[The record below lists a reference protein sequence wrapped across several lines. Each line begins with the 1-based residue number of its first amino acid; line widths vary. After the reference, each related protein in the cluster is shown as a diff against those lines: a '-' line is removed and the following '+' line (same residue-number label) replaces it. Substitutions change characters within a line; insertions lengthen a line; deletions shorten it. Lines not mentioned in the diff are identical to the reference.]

1 MDYISLFE
9 ELKSRRLSLDLTRG
23 KPSSDQLDLSKD
35 LVNLA
40 ENDFIYDGV
49 DIRNYGEIKGLDSCR
64 KLGSEILGCSKEY
77 IWAGGNSSLSLM
89 SQYLSYLFVEGNG
102 EGPWNNKERVSVL
115 CPVPGYDR
123 HFKLC
128 ETFGINMIPVSLTG
142 EGPDLEEIKELVATD
157 NSIKGIW
164 CVPKYSNP
172 TGEVY
177 SPHIIDGLL
186 DIFKSSKNKNV
197 IFWDNAYAVH
207 DLSQSTPLSDIFEMA
222 ERKDCEDLIV
232 QFGSTS
238 KITFAGGGIG
248 FIAMSEVNQ
257 ALFMPFYSALMIGPD
272 KLNQAKHVKFFQVTP
287 LEEHMKKHASIIKPK
302 FDLVNDRLESLGLG
316 SWTKPSGGYFLLY
329 QSEKGMA
336 KKIIELAAE
345 LGLKLTPAGS
355 THPYGVDEEDKYIRI
370 APTACSLEEL
380 DLAME
385 VFQCCV
391 GLTYSQSPKG
401 SLS

>member
-1 MDYISLFE
+1 MDYISRFE
-9 ELKSRRLSLDLTRG
+9 ELKSKNLSLDLTRG
-23 KPSSDQLDLSKD
+23 KPSPDQLDLSKD
-35 LVNLA
+35 LVHSIGD
-40 ENDFIYDGV
+40 EFIFDGV
-49 DIRNYGEIKGLDSCR
+49 DIRNYGETKGLDSCR
-64 KLGSEILGCSKEY
+64 KLGSEILGCSQEY

-89 SQYLSYLFVEGNG
+89 SKFLSFLFVEGNRG
-102 EGPWNNKERVSVL
+102 GPWSNQERVSIL

-142 EGPDLEEIKELVATD
+142 QGPDLDEIKELVATD

-177 SPHIIDGLL
+177 SSYVIEGLL
-186 DIFKSSKNKNV
+186 DIFNNTKNQSV

-207 DLSQSTPLSDIFEMA
+207 DLSSQSHLADIFQIA
-222 ERKDCEDLIV
+222 RNNQCEDLVV

-248 FIAMSEVNQ
+248 FIAMSQANQ
-257 ALFMPFYSALMIGPD
+257 KMFLPFYSALMIGPD
-272 KLNQAKHVKFFQVTP
+272 KLNQAKHVKFFQETS
-287 LEEHMKKHASIIKPK
+287 LEEHMKKHASIVKPK
-302 FDLVNDRLESLGLG
+302 FDLVNDKLESLNLG
-316 SWTKPSGGYFLLY
+316 SWTNPKGGYFLLY
-329 QSEKGMA
+329 ESDNGMA

-355 THPYGVDEEDKYIRI
+355 THPYGIDEEDKYIRI

-380 DLAME
+380 NVAMD

-391 GLTYSQSPKG
+391 GLTYEQSV
-401 SLS
+401 